1 MTLEPRL
8 CVKAADNCD
17 ESYWLPFLWVRVFR
31 NTLIPSVKMT
41 LTMNTMFAGI
51 ICQTIKRE
59 VEYSTA
65 KEIVILAS
73 IFW

>member
-1 MTLEPRL
+1 MLKP
-8 CVKAADNCD
+8 
-17 ESYWLPFLWVRVFR
+17 
-31 NTLIPSVKMT
+31 LITAMRPIGFHFFGKSIQKHPDSVCENDVNNEKM
-41 LTMNTMFAGI
+41 FVGI

-65 KEIVILAS
+65 KKIVILPS